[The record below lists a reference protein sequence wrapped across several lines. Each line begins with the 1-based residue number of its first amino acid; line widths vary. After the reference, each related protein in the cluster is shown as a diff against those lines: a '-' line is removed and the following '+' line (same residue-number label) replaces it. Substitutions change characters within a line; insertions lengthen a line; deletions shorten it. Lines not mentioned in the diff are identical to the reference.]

1 MDEPLRISIVDDD
14 ASVRRAL
21 DRLCR
26 SAGYIVLAYESA
38 EAFLEFAVDP
48 IDCLILDV
56 HLPGLSGL
64 QLQQH
69 LHDLGK
75 HIPIVF
81 VTAFEDDSTRR
92 QAIAMG
98 ALAFLQKPLDNEQ
111 LLDVIETTCRHSG

>member
-1 MDEPLRISIVDDD
+1 M
-14 ASVRRAL
+14 
-21 DRLCR
+21 
-26 SAGYIVLAYESA
+26 LAYESA
-38 EAFLEFAVDP
+38 EAFLEFAIDP

-56 HLPGLSGL
+56 HLLGLSGL

-81 VTAFEDDSTRR
+81 VTAFKDDSTRG

-111 LLDVIETTCRHSG
+111 LLDVIETTFRHSE